1 MPSSAWIPH
10 RFYLLNFCDDF
21 SSLPFAPI
29 SASIQFACAN
39 GRGKVIKFS
48 ENNFPFFPVSHSRR
62 KSQRRR
68 VAIHIKCEENKTE
81 IITNH
86 NEVYSTPQT
95 VVILCKNVCHSKGKL
110 LSILFIFFIWLL
122 FICPLAGWCV
132 LVPKKN
138 YGRRNTKLKWT
149 LPDLLHADTTH
160 SCSCSCSCWHWRAA
174 KTHIHIHT
182 LDSLNFVLWTSL
194 AKIVLLWIFQP
205 KCIETTSTANYAMP
219 TYDTAG
225 DRHSWNPDWTE
236 LNTYTSHE
244 NKRKTT
250 AEQFFDFFSVLCF

>member
-132 LVPKKN
+132 LVPKKLLWSTQYKTKMN
-138 YGRRNTKLKWT
+138 SFGFIARWHHTLMLMLMLMLTLTRSENT
-149 LPDLLHADTTH
+149 HTH
-160 SCSCSCSCWHWRAA
+160 SYTWLAQFRAMNF
-174 KTHIHIHT
+174 IGQNSFT
-182 LDSLNFVLWTSL
+182 LDF
-194 AKIVLLWIFQP
+194 
-205 KCIETTSTANYAMP
+205 STEM
-219 TYDTAG
+219 
-225 DRHSWNPDWTE
+225 HWN
-236 LNTYTSHE
+236 N
-244 NKRKTT
+244 
-250 AEQFFDFFSVLCF
+250 